1 MMSTIRLICGGII
14 LLLATT
20 TQANHGEVQLRN
32 FTPTVKTV
40 NISLQGAQSV
50 MPQLERIY
58 QLISQVLQS
67 SKLHVVRVPTTED
80 PNVSMIIPVAEN
92 LDIHI
97 SMPTPD
103 DIQAQS
109 YLFYLRTQL
118 ANQPEQ
124 TQRFTYFTGEASTL
138 YQSLQDYFAQL
149 LDLEVE
155 VTRVEENSNV
165 STQAI
170 TNLDSPEN
178 DVTQTSGIQYNLPHT
193 YDTDPH
199 PIISDVLNTQRVI
212 ALPVESL
219 EPIKEQVESTK
230 VPKPE
235 STQAQQPIA
244 SQKEIELRNMTPAVK
259 SVEIRL
265 RGSVREKQVL
275 DDMHAM
281 VSEILQTSRLSVI
294 RVPIVDKAAT
304 TPAIKLYETLE
315 IIIQATSPETED
327 KPYLI
332 QLSFQE
338 KDKGYNAQQQS
349 FEYTQAQA
357 TQFYEQLRAY
367 MSEHINL
374 SPRYQTQ

>member
-1 MMSTIRLICGGII
+1 MISTIRLICGGIV
-14 LLLATT
+14 LLLFTTT

-80 PNVSMIIPVAEN
+80 PSISMIIPVAEN

-103 DIQAQS
+103 DIKAQS

-124 TQRFTYFTGEASTL
+124 TQRFTYFTGEASAL
-138 YQSLQDYFAQL
+138 YQSLQDYFVQL
-149 LDLEVE
+149 LDLQVE
-155 VTRVEENSNV
+155 VTEDNGNV
-165 STQAI
+165 STQPI
-170 TNLDSPEN
+170 TSLDSPEH
-178 DVTQTSGIQYNLPHT
+178 DVTQASGIQYNLPRT

-199 PIISDVLNTQRVI
+199 PVISDVLNTQRVV

-219 EPIKEQVESTK
+219 EPIQVELTEE
-230 VPKPE
+230 PKPE
-235 STQAQQPIA
+235 PIQVQQPIA
-244 SQKEIELRNMTPAVK
+244 PQKEIELRNMTPAVK

-275 DDMHAM
+275 DDIHVM

-294 RVPIVDKAAT
+294 RVPVIDKTTT
-304 TPAIKLYETLE
+304 TPAIKLYENLE

-338 KDKGYNAQQQS
+338 KDKGYNVQQQS
-349 FEYTQAQA
+349 FEYTQTQA